1 MKTHRKNPTACG
13 TSPYQGE
20 VGRDQNNVQPH
31 KELVSDIL
39 MFPVTKLNYE
49 LRITNYELF

>member
-31 KELVSDIL
+31 KELVSRRL
-39 MFPVTKLNYE
+39 KL
-49 LRITNYELF
+49 RVI